1 MPPRAAG
8 ARFAM
13 SDRDESGTAW
23 RLAPA
28 DYAARREAP
37 FALPAAPDSR
47 YLTMRDGCRIAIDV
61 WRPEGAEGP
70 VPAILILTPY
80 YRRFR
85 LREGGSGDAIPN
97 AGKFVRHLVPRGY
110 AVVVV
115 DVRGTGASF
124 GTRDSFRSPR
134 EREDSREIAD
144 WIVAQPWSD
153 GQIGATGISYPGA
166 ASDFLAS
173 TGHPAVKAIA
183 PLFAV
188 WDTYADNYY
197 PGGILLKQLAKS
209 YDDLMVAMDH
219 DRRDLLRNYVY
230 YANPDLAGPHPVDED
245 AYGTL
250 LAEALREHLGNFRQP
265 DFMGEFRFREEPLP
279 YDASFSSA
287 AFSPYSVRGGI
298 RPDVAVLAVS
308 GWMDGAGYA
317 NGAISRY
324 LTLRDNP
331 VHLILG
337 PWDHG
342 ARCHVSPWR
351 RAQTPDFDLLGALL
365 RFFDH
370 YLLRLP
376 TGLEQEAPIHYF
388 AMHAEAWRSAEAWPP
403 VPETRRLHLAEGNA
417 LAESPDAAGAD
428 TTTADFAWGSG
439 PGTRYERIAGINS
452 TTYHADWPQREA
464 ALPGWTSAPLPEAM
478 ELAGHGLADLWL
490 ASSEPDAALFVY
502 LSEVEADGTVRYVT
516 EGLLRALHRKESPAP
531 ENYRTAWPFRSFRRE
546 DAAPLVPGR
555 AERIRIPLL
564 PVAWVFQAGSR
575 LRLSL
580 SGADADHAVQVPHG
594 RPPRLTL
601 LRGGDRASALELPL
615 RPYTAALELPHA
627 TS

>member
-1 MPPRAAG
+1 
-8 ARFAM
+8 M
-13 SDRDESGTAW
+13 SDRDQSGAAW
-23 RLAPA
+23 RLAPSS
-28 DYAARREAP
+28 YAASRAVE
-37 FALPAAPDSR
+37 FALPEAPSSR
-47 YLTMRDGCRIAIDV
+47 YLTMRDGCRIAVDI
-61 WRPEGAEGP
+61 WLPAGATGP

-85 LREGGSGDAIPN
+85 LVEGGQGDAIPN

-134 EREDSREIAD
+134 EREDSREITD
-144 WIVAQPWSD
+144 WVVAQPWSD
-153 GQIGATGISYPGA
+153 GQVGATGISYPGA

-197 PGGILLKQLAKS
+197 PGGIQLKQLAKS

-245 AYGTL
+245 SDGSL

-265 DFMGEFRFREEPLP
+265 DFMAEFRFREDPLP
-279 YDASFSSA
+279 YDPGFSSA
-287 AFSPYSVRGGI
+287 SFSPYSVRAGI

-317 NGAISRY
+317 NGAISRF

-342 ARCHVSPWR
+342 ARCNVSPWR
-351 RAQTPDFDLLGALL
+351 GDQTPEFDLLGAVL

-370 YLLRLP
+370 YLLRRE
-376 TGLEQEAPIHYF
+376 TGLEQEAPVHYF
-388 AMHAEAWRSAEAWPP
+388 SLHAEAWREAESWPP
-403 VPETRRLHLAEGNA
+403 VEAMQRLYLFADAA
-417 LAESPDAAGAD
+417 LADAPGPAGQDAAQ
-428 TTTADFAWGSG
+428 ADFAWGSG
-439 PGTRYERIAGINS
+439 QGTRYERIAGINS
-452 TTYHADWPQREA
+452 TTYYADWGQRQA
-464 ALPGWTSAPLPEAM
+464 RLPGWSSAPLSQDM

-490 ASSEPDAALFVY
+490 ESSEPDAALYVY

-516 EGLLRALHRKESPAP
+516 EGLLRALHRRESPAP
-531 ENYRTAWPFRSFRRE
+531 ESYCTTWPFRSFHRA
-546 DAAPLVPGR
+546 DAAALVPGQ

-564 PVAWVFQAGSR
+564 PTAWLFRKGSR
-575 LRLSL
+575 IRLSV
-580 SGADADHAVQVPHG
+580 SGADADHAAQVPHG

-615 RPYTAALELPHA
+615 RPSP
-627 TS
+627 